1 MQSFEV
7 LKELL
12 GSTYMPYLD
21 IKNILEENITWVRA
35 LRIKQLSIHAKTWM
49 APPTIKR

>member
-12 GSTYMPYLD
+12 GSTYMPYLE
-21 IKNILEENITWVRA
+21 INNKLEEKIT
-35 LRIKQLSIHAKTWM
+35 
-49 APPTIKR
+49 

>member
-12 GSTYMPYLD
+12 GSTYMLYLE
-21 IKNILEENITWVRA
+21 INNILEEKIT
-35 LRIKQLSIHAKTWM
+35 
-49 APPTIKR
+49 